1 MTEAGS
7 KPRIVNI
14 FTTEAEAWDWIN
26 EQEWVNKLVAYE
38 AKGPKGK
45 RCRSPNA

>member
-14 FTTEAEAWDWIN
+14 FVTEAEAWNWIK
-26 EQEWVNKLVAYE
+26 EQESVNKLVAYE
-38 AKGPKGK
+38 AKGPKGR
-45 RCRSPNA
+45 RCRSPDA